1 VRLVVACLVAVAA
14 VGCRH
19 DDGDAPQRYEIIM
32 RGSAADAARESGVD
46 LRGLVARSAD
56 HALSLL
62 PRGAP
67 VEIEVKVGGDYVI
80 PEIGYGGVVRDRD
93 AVEIQVER
101 PLREGAERWVP
112 ALVAHELHHVS
123 RLRSR
128 PIGGTLAD
136 ALVSEG
142 LADHFAEEAF
152 PATPPKSWN
161 EALAAADEDALWRRA
176 RPILRRR
183 DGYDHGAWF
192 FGRGDLLRYA
202 GYRLGYGIVGAYL
215 AGGLTAADAAEVDA
229 DDVIDAYERG
239 RP

>member
-1 VRLVVACLVAVAA
+1 VVVLAA

-19 DDGDAPQRYEIIM
+19 DDEQRYEIVI
-32 RGSAADAARESGVD
+32 RDSAAEAAREAGVD
-46 LRGLVARSAD
+46 LRGLVERSAD

-62 PRGAP
+62 PRRDP

-93 AVEIQVER
+93 AVTIQVER
-101 PLREGAERWVP
+101 PLRQGAETWVP
-112 ALVAHELHHVS
+112 ALIAHELHHVS
-123 RLRSR
+123 RLPMR

-142 LADHFAEEAF
+142 LADHFADEAF
-152 PATPPKSWN
+152 PATPPKPWD
-161 EALAAADEDALWRRA
+161 EALPPAQEEALWLRA
-176 RPILRRR
+176 RPILHRK

-202 GYRLGYGIVGAYL
+202 GYRLGYGIVDAYL
-215 AGGLTAADAAEVDA
+215 GGGRTAADAVAVDA
-229 DDVIDAYERG
+229 GEVTDAYERG

>member
-1 VRLVVACLVAVAA
+1 VRLVIVCLVALAA

-19 DDGDAPQRYEIIM
+19 DDEPRYEIVI
-32 RGSAADAARESGVD
+32 RDSAAAAAREAGVD
-46 LRGLVARSAD
+46 LQGLVARSAE

-62 PRGAP
+62 PRRDP
-67 VEIEVKVGGDYVI
+67 VEIEVKVGGDLVI

-93 AVEIQVER
+93 AVTIEVER
-101 PLREGAERWVP
+101 PLREGAETWVP

-123 RLRSR
+123 RLRTQ
-128 PIGGTLAD
+128 PIAGTLAD

-152 PATPPKSWN
+152 PATPPKAWN
-161 EALAAADEDALWRRA
+161 EALSAADEQALWRRA
-176 RPILRRR
+176 RPILHRK

-215 AGGLTAADAAEVDA
+215 AGGHTAADAAGVDA
-229 DDVIDAYERG
+229 ADVIDAYERG